1 MHSWRIL
8 IVIGLWAHMTVS
20 EKDTSLPFL
29 EPQDKE
35 PPEPHSRTTTN
46 EPPEN
51 TTIFE
56 TKSRQAAIEEST
68 HEKNK
73 CNWDQLYSG

>member
-1 MHSWRIL
+1 MPSWRIL
-8 IVIGLWAHMTVS
+8 IVIGLWAHMTES
-20 EKDTSLPFL
+20 EKDISPFM
-29 EPQDKE
+29 EPQYKE
-35 PPEPHSRTTTN
+35 PLEPHSHTTN

-56 TKSRQAAIEEST
+56 TKSRQVAIKETT
-68 HEKNK
+68 HEKYN